1 MEEPV
6 NRRVLPHRRP
16 AVPWNLDHGAINVLW
31 AKEAIARH
39 RRRALRRL
47 RRDALV
53 ALRLLPRAAE
63 AVDPLDPNVTGR
75 RLSARARCLVWVRAD
90 CGCTHLATHPTPC
103 ARTPCGRAVFF

>member
-53 ALRLLPRAAE
+53 ALRLHPRAAE
-63 AVDPLDPNVTGR
+63 FVAHVFDWVVSWCLLLIKEPAPANRTTAGGR
-75 RLSARARCLVWVRAD
+75 
-90 CGCTHLATHPTPC
+90 GN
-103 ARTPCGRAVFF
+103 